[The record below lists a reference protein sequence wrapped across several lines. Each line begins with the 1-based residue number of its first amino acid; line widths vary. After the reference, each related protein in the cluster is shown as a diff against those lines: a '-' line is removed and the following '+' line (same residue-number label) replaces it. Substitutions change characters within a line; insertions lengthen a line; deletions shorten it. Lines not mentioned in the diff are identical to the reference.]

1 MKEVKL
7 RFAWRQRCG
16 ANTSDGE
23 ETSVF
28 EGRV

>member
-16 ANTSDGE
+16 ANTSNGE

-28 EGRV
+28 AREV